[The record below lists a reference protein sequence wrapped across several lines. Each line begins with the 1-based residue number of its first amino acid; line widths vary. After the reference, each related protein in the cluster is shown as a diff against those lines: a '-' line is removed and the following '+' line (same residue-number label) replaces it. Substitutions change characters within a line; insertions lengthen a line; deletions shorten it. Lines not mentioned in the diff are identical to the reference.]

1 MSLRRKTVSSV
12 KWTFASQIGRQG
24 IHFISTAVLARLLAP
39 GDYGL
44 LAMALVV
51 IGIIELFRDLG
62 SSAALIQRKEISSVH
77 LSSLF
82 WFNVLIGLAT
92 TLLLWLLSPIIAN
105 LYREPRL
112 ERLLQVFAPIF
123 LVSGVAQ
130 VQRALLEKNL
140 IFDQL
145 AKIEVCSYLVGA
157 VLAIGMAQAGYG
169 VWSLVFQSMGTAM
182 VATLLL
188 LISSRWRPLLSF
200 SWREVRSAA
209 HYSLPLTGFN
219 FFNFLSRNADYMIIG
234 RFLGPV
240 DLGYYTVAYKLML
253 YPLQTVSSA
262 IGRVMFPV
270 FSEIQEEEAR
280 FRKVYVSLCASIA
293 VITFPTMGGLI
304 AVCDFFVLTVFGQQ
318 WTPVVPLLL
327 ILGPVG
333 LLQSI
338 GTTVGNIYQAKGRT
352 DLLLRWGIF
361 SGTLS
366 IVAFIVGLKWGVLG
380 VAAAYAILSG
390 ALIVPAFLIPL
401 RLIGLR
407 FRQLLLALSRPLVA
421 TLIMLLCLGLVRWGL
436 PLAGPHWFSLTSLV
450 VLGVT
455 VYAVASWTINR
466 DQLLAML
473 QALGNRS

>member
-1 MSLRRKTVSSV
+1 MSLRRKAVSSV
-12 KWTFASQIGRQG
+12 KWTFASQIGRQV
-24 IHFISTAVLARLLAP
+24 IQFISTAVLARLLAP
-39 GDYGL
+39 SDYGL

-62 SSAALIQRKEISSVH
+62 SSAALIQRKEISSVY

-92 TLLLWLLSPIIAN
+92 TLLLWVLSPTIAN

-123 LVSGVAQ
+123 FVSGVGQ

-140 IFDQL
+140 VFDQL
-145 AKIEVCSYLVGA
+145 AKIEVWSYLVGA
-157 VLAIGMAQAGYG
+157 VLAVGMAIAGYG
-169 VWSLVFQSMGTAM
+169 VWSLVFQSMGAAM
-182 VATLLL
+182 VGTLLL
-188 LISSRWRPLLSF
+188 LISSHWRPLLCF

-240 DLGYYTVAYKLML
+240 DLGYYTLAYRLML

-293 VITFPTMGGLI
+293 VITFPMMGGLV

-327 ILGPVG
+327 ILAPVG

-361 SGTLS
+361 SGTLA

-390 ALIVPAFLIPL
+390 VLIVPAFLIPL
-401 RLIGLR
+401 RLIGLK
-407 FRQLLLALSRPLVA
+407 FRRLLLALSRPLAA
-421 TLIMLLCLGLVRWGL
+421 TLIMLWCLGVVRWGL
-436 PLAGPHWFSLTSLV
+436 QLAGPHWFSLVSLV
-450 VLGVT
+450 VLGVI
-455 VYAVASWTINR
+455 VYAVASWMINR
-466 DQLLAML
+466 DQLFVMF